1 MEKSM
6 SSTANA
12 GQQAQQTPQGQQA
25 NQAKTDNMGSGDAG
39 DILQAST
46 TVAGLAVALVA
57 FLPSSSMTSIKVLQI
72 GGLGL
77 SLGTALLLCGT
88 LAITSSIWTLNKIQ
102 HDVGLSFRAL
112 LMFKTHPHLSFLFY
126 SLAIFVI
133 VYIGVISH

>member
-12 GQQAQQTPQGQQA
+12 GQQAQQTPQEQQVQQA
-25 NQAKTDNMGSGDAG
+25 EPNSLSSGDAG

-57 FLPSSSMTSIKVLQI
+57 FLPPNSMTNIKVLQI
-72 GGLGL
+72 GGVGL

-88 LAITSSIWTLNKIQ
+88 LAITSSIWTLNKIRS
-102 HDVGLSFRAL
+102 DVNIPFKAL
-112 LMFKTHPHLSFLFY
+112 LMFKIHPHLSFLFY

-133 VYIGVISH
+133 VYM